1 VDVKLGLDKLNKLL
15 LQVRAGGL
23 IVIDNVLWH
32 EKEVLG
38 MP

>member
-1 VDVKLGLDKLNKLL
+1 VDLKLGLDKLNKLL
-15 LQVRAGGL
+15 LQVRVGGL
-23 IVIDNVLWH
+23 IAIDNVLWY

>member
-23 IVIDNVLWH
+23 IVIDNVLRH
-32 EKEVLG
+32 KKKVLD

>member
-32 EKEVLG
+32 KKEVLD